1 VNACEEASELYDK
14 GAGFIPHSPT
24 KEIAMR
30 RRSLLLL
37 AVALPLVG
45 CAQSASQKSAAT
57 SVDTAAVKD
66 AIQAR
71 EKEWSAAYLAGNA
84 AGVAALY
91 TTDAASIQ
99 PTGDWARGRDGIAK
113 TNQAQFDTV
122 AVTSRE
128 DITEEV
134 IPLGDFVVEVGHY
147 AYQGTH
153 KANKKPVSGAGRYMV
168 LWRKDADGVW
178 RLLRDIGSNAPGKPA
193 APAATAPTKKS

>member
-1 VNACEEASELYDK
+1 
-14 GAGFIPHSPT
+14 
-24 KEIAMR
+24 MR
-30 RRSLLLL
+30 RRSLLLF
-37 AVALPLVG
+37 AVALPLIG
-45 CAQSASQKSAAT
+45 CAPSAPQKSAAAA
-57 SVDTAAVKD
+57 VDTAAVKD

-122 AVTSRE
+122 AITSRE

-134 IPLGDFVVEVGHY
+134 IPLGDYIVEVGHY

-153 KANKKPVSGAGRYMV
+153 KTSKKPMSGAGRYMV

-178 RLLRDIGSNAPGKPA
+178 RLHRDIGNDAPAKPA
-193 APAATAPTKKS
+193 ASAATAPTKKS